1 MSFQLVKL
9 SHIFKSFGAKV
20 VLNDISLIISEGNRF
35 FLVGENGSGKTTL
48 AKIITG
54 DEEPD
59 AGQVEQR
66 KNLQIAFLPQETN
79 AFQALSRGQ
88 ERRRLI
94 EELFLQEPELLI
106 LDEPTNHLDEANI
119 QWLEEALIRYRGAC
133 FIISHDRTFINNVAT
148 HIVELSGQCHKLAHF
163 GGNYDF
169 YLKKR
174 NNQLQIALKAYEEQK
189 EEKKRLKACIKEKTF
204 SKSRIRT
211 SKDKNKM
218 AYDKRGERFLQSQS
232 KIVRQAHQRLEE
244 IEDNPLT
251 HPIPKANSGWHFRP
265 QELRCEAAITLE
277 GICKGFE
284 GQQLLNNIDLVI
296 SSRERLI
303 ITGANGSGKTTLLKI
318 IMGELQADSGK
329 RRIAPSSNV
338 GYLEQNFDSL
348 PQGSVHDILQRRFC
362 LSAEEAAIEL
372 HKIGLAPY
380 DAQIEN
386 YSIGQKRRLQLLFL
400 KLQRCNVLLLDEPTN
415 HIDLITLEELEEAF
429 LSFAGAI
436 VAATH
441 DKRFINRIG
450 SKIWSVEKSRHR

>member
-1 MSFQLVKL
+1 MSFQIVKL
-9 SHIFKSFGAKV
+9 SHISKSFGAKL
-20 VLNDISLIISEGNRF
+20 VLEDISLTISEGDRF

-48 AKIITG
+48 AKILSQ

-59 AGQVEQR
+59 SGQLEQR

-79 AFQALSRGQ
+79 VCQELSRGQ
-88 ERRRLI
+88 ERRLI
-94 EELFLQEPELLI
+94 LEALFLQEPELLI
-106 LDEPTNHLDEANI
+106 LDEPTNHLDDDNI
-119 QWLEEALIRYRGAC
+119 QWLEEALLRYRGAC
-133 FIISHDRTFINNVAT
+133 FIISHDRTFINNSAT
-148 HIVELSGQCHKLAHF
+148 HIVELSGQSHKLAHF

-169 YLKKR
+169 YLKERK
-174 NNQLQIALKAYEEQK
+174 NQLQIALKAYEEQK
-189 EEKKRLKACIKEKTF
+189 EEKKRLKAFIKEKTF
-204 SKSRIRT
+204 SKPRIRT
-211 SKDKNKM
+211 CKDKNKM
-218 AYDKRGERFLQSQS
+218 SYDKRGERFVQSQS
-232 KIVRQAHQRLEE
+232 KIVRQAHQRLDE

-251 HPIPKANSGWHFRP
+251 HPLPKANIGWHFCP

-277 GICKGFE
+277 GICKSFDK
-284 GQQLLNNIDLVI
+284 QQLLDNVDLVI

-318 IMGELQADSGK
+318 IMGEILADSGK
-329 RRIAPSSNV
+329 RKIAPSVNV

-348 PQGSVHDILQRRFC
+348 PQGSVHDILGRRFC
-362 LSAEEAAIEL
+362 LSTEEAAIEL

-400 KLQRCNVLLLDEPTN
+400 KIQRCNVLLLDEPTN
-415 HIDLITLEELEEAF
+415 HIDLLTLEELEEAF

-436 VAATH
+436 IAVTH